1 MQVLRRSR
9 KECNGRRRRAYRV
22 HQEAATTEE
31 MPLLSY
37 RRRSG
42 YRELSQANHDL
53 VPCRC
58 LRIPQ
63 GPETQPRGSSGGY
76 FFPAYLRGRSIYR
89 ASSLPSISPRTPAAA
104 VCSRGITAR
113 TDISSATELSE
124 TKLREVVQNSKRRE
138 SVEDE
143 IHVVSAAEAPK
154 QESKE
159 IKANAVDDELFGSQG
174 KRLSTGLGD
183 EAEERK
189 LELQPESEL
198 TTRRRRLISPFHRRS
213 RRASR
218 VVVMARSGSRVG
230 GTTQLDRQ
238 KSEEAMEGSDE
249 GGGAKEMGSSERYF
263 PGRSRPK
270 Q

>member
-1 MQVLRRSR
+1 MSTPNVLRRSR

-37 RRRSG
+37 RRRS
-42 YRELSQANHDL
+42 
-53 VPCRC
+53 
-58 LRIPQ
+58 
-63 GPETQPRGSSGGY
+63 
-76 FFPAYLRGRSIYR
+76 
-89 ASSLPSISPRTPAAA
+89 
-104 VCSRGITAR
+104 
-113 TDISSATELSE
+113 
-124 TKLREVVQNSKRRE
+124 
-138 SVEDE
+138 
-143 IHVVSAAEAPK
+143 
-154 QESKE
+154 
-159 IKANAVDDELFGSQG
+159 KA
-174 KRLSTGLGD
+174 GD
-183 EAEERK
+183 GT
-189 LELQPESEL
+189 EL

-230 GTTQLDRQ
+230 GNAQLDRQ